1 MYVCPP
7 NPPLSMLRKIS
18 VWQKRRR
25 FPRTTGLP
33 GVFRGRIFTGERGR
47 LGSAD
52 RKTALPEFCHDP
64 ACSSRLH
71 MPERTAEHRV
81 IFPDELICTDRI
93 GAAGTISNK
102 PVRISGSWNDA
113 VRATESEPE
122 GLAGLRTRTLQA
134 AERDRTAVPK
144 TQELLAHLHAV
155 QQVRRNVLRAPELH
169 SHRRNGV

>member
-1 MYVCPP
+1 MRP
-7 NPPLSMLRKIS
+7 
-18 VWQKRRR
+18 
-25 FPRTTGLP
+25 GLP
-33 GVFRGRIFTGERGR
+33 GVFRGVFLRGNEA
-47 LGSAD
+47 GSAL
-52 RKTALPEFCHDP
+52 RTERRHYQ
-64 ACSSRLH
+64 SSATTPHVRAVSIC
-71 MPERTAEHRV
+71 PERTAEHRV
-81 IFPDELICTDRI
+81 IFPNELICTDRI